1 MPKLPTFSI
10 ARKLFL
16 LSLGAVAGIAVLLV
30 VFLLTEK
37 ELIMAER
44 QEGVRQEVDTAHG
57 LVMHYQSL
65 ASGGRMSEA
74 EAKRAALAALRP
86 LRYGDGDYFFVIDAQ
101 PKTLMHPM
109 QPQLEGADLSA
120 TTDPTGKRLFVE
132 MVAVAKAH
140 GAGVVS
146 YLWPKPGQDI
156 PLPKVSYV
164 KAVPSWGW
172 VVGSG
177 VYVDTVTTIFFGRLI
192 ESSVYAALLAL
203 ILAAFSWY
211 VAGGIIRPLNQA
223 VAIARTVAA
232 GDLTSVLDEHQPDD
246 EPGHL
251 LLALREMNQNLVRI
265 VGDVRHSAEHISTA
279 AGEIASGNM
288 DLSARTESQASS
300 LEESAKSMGEL
311 TDTVRANA
319 DNAQRANALANDA
332 AETALKG
339 RMVVAEVVDTMGQID
354 ASSRKIVDIIGVI
367 DGIAF
372 QTNILALNAAVEAA
386 RAGEQGRGFAV
397 VATEVRS
404 LAQRSATAA
413 QEIKKL
419 IDTSVEKVD
428 SGSKLVEQ
436 AGQTMNE
443 VVDSI
448 HQVADIVGNI
458 SSASIEQSQWVG
470 QISAATMA
478 IEAATRQNAA
488 LVEEAAAAT
497 GSLHDQADSLTRVVS
512 VFKFERQNLMA
523 VSGARTMGKHV
534 PMLRNETGHAARFSA
549 SK

>member
-10 ARKLFL
+10 ARKLLL
-16 LSLGAVAGIAVLLV
+16 LSLGALAGIAVLLV

-37 ELIMAER
+37 DLIMAER
-44 QEGVRQEVDTAHG
+44 QEGVRQQVETAYG

-65 ASGGRMSEA
+65 AASGRMSEV
-74 EAKRAALAALRP
+74 EAKRGALAALKP
-86 LRYGDGDYFFVIDAQ
+86 LRYGDGDYFFVIDTH
-101 PKTLMHPM
+101 PRTLMHPM
-109 QPQLEGADLSA
+109 QSQREGADLSA
-120 TTDPTGKRLFVE
+120 TTDSTGKRLFVE
-132 MVAVAKAH
+132 MVEVAKAH
-140 GAGVVS
+140 GAGFVS
-146 YLWPKPGQDI
+146 YLWPKPGRDI
-156 PLPKVSYV
+156 PTLKVSYV

-177 VYVDTVTTIFFGRLI
+177 VYVDTVTTIFLGRLI

-203 ILAAFSWY
+203 ILAVFGWY
-211 VAGGIIRPLNQA
+211 VAGSIVRPLNQA

-232 GDLTSVLDEHQPDD
+232 GDLTSVLDAHQPDD

-265 VGDVRHSAEHISTA
+265 VGDVRHSADHISTA
-279 AGEIASGNM
+279 AAEIAKGNM
-288 DLSARTESQASS
+288 DLSERTESQANS
-300 LEESAKSMGEL
+300 LEESTRSMGEL

-319 DNAQRANALANDA
+319 NNAQRANALADDA
-332 AETALKG
+332 AQTALKG
-339 RMVVAEVVDTMGQID
+339 RAVVTQVVDTMGQIN
-354 ASSRKIVDIIGVI
+354 ASSRKIVDIIDVI

-404 LAQRSATAA
+404 LAHRSATAA

-419 IDTSVEKVD
+419 IDTSVEKVE

-436 AGQTMNE
+436 AGQTMNN

-448 HQVADIVGNI
+448 HQVAAIMENI
-458 SSASIEQSQWVG
+458 SSASLEQSQWVG
-470 QISAATMA
+470 QISEATMA
-478 IEAATRQNAA
+478 VEAATRQNAA

-497 GSLHDQADSLTRVVS
+497 GSLHGHADGLTRVVS
-512 VFKFERQNLMA
+512 VFKLKRQSFAATVACGPAERRLLNE
-523 VSGARTMGKHV
+523 SGRAARPSART
-534 PMLRNETGHAARFSA
+534 
-549 SK
+549 